1 MNNYPELENKNGDT
15 VVKAKNNT
23 TTIVNGYNNMKSRSS
38 SIINSA
44 LTNKVKKLNSQLK
57 EVPKIYTGMRNK
69 LTLTN
74 NQVKKNME
82 ENIANTGNHTASGY
96 AISKRQNNQN
106 EYLKELNNINI
117 AEENKK
123 KEIKDEIQSAY
134 DDANSKI
141 AQTNND
147 YDYKMLQDILSENKR
162 IDDFNYKVNKD
173 QKEYTLSLDKN
184 RRDNEKHQ
192 MEMKYEPEIYQ
203 AKLDGMYKDNSL
215 TDAKILKTNAETN
228 KIKNSSYKS
237 SSSGSSGSKTV
248 NSKIS
253 AKDLAQSIREQAG
266 VKRRDEDGK
275 IYYDYENID
284 AYTYLMEWKLKFGI
298 SNQVINDAA
307 IYLGI
312 QDYL

>member
-1 MNNYPELENKNGDT
+1 MNNYPVLENNEIEKPKDNTKN
-15 VVKAKNNT
+15 
-23 TTIVNGYNNMKSRSS
+23 IVLGYSKIKQAGNQ
-38 SIINSA
+38 IINNA
-44 LTNKVKKLNSQLK
+44 LTKKVNTYKSQLSG
-57 EVPKIYTGMRNK
+57 VPKIYTGMRNK
-69 LTLTN
+69 LTLSN
-74 NQVKKNME
+74 NIAKKNME
-82 ENIANTGNHTASGY
+82 EHIANTGNHTASGY
-96 AISKRQNNQN
+96 AISKRQNNNN
-106 EYLKELNNINI
+106 EYQKELNNINI
-117 AEENKK
+117 AEENQK
-123 KEIKDEIQSAY
+123 KEIQGKIQDAY
-134 DDANSKI
+134 DEANEKSLEMNKE
-141 AQTNND
+141 
-147 YDYKMLQDILSENKR
+147 YDYKQLQDTLKETQR
-162 IDDFNYKVNKD
+162 VDELNYKIG
-173 QKEYTLSLDKN
+173 KENRDYALSLDKN
-184 RRDNEKHQ
+184 KRDNEKHQ